1 MKEQITIEGRSMIF
15 NVIFVLLNL
24 TGLTFMVMGYHDSFQ
39 DQKVM
44 FLTIG
49 LISMMLSVGG
59 LILFKGKLMMASVS
73 RVLVGG
79 LFIVSGLVKAND
91 PIGFAY
97 KLEEYFE
104 DGALAYRIK
113 ELFGA
118 PGFSLEFFIDYAL
131 FLSVVICIAE
141 IVLGVLTI
149 IGGKIKI
156 VSYLMILMMVFFTF
170 LTWHTANCDP
180 EKKFVDRDTYE
191 MTDPIAAIKIEEAPN
206 NEDITIVKKTDK
218 VLVVDE
224 LKKPQCVDDCGCFGD
239 AMKGSVG
246 RSLTPQESMW
256 KDIVLLYLVFWIFI
270 AQWVIK
276 PNNGRQNVIYFTA
289 SMLVITFFSWVFG
302 WYFPIFFGA
311 ISIIGALWILRSGGR
326 LLGNHW
332 MSAVVVAVLCILMV
346 TYVLTYVP
354 LKDYRPYAVGENL
367 VDRMNDGIEGQ
378 FENLLVYKNKK
389 SGQLKELNSASEE
402 YMKSKIWEDKDWEYD
417 TMIVKTIV
425 TPRNPSIMDYNPVI
439 NLEDIGEPEKGLWF
453 IKEAMDTLMTKQYK
467 ILSLEYDSYMMTPVE
482 EYDTVS
488 FPSAEY
494 RVEDTLLAMDP
505 NVSDLSAKNA
515 TVTADKIVILVSRK
529 LDESNWSKIDRIK
542 DVYAACK
549 DAGVPMLMICNAN
562 SREEIDQFRTEHEL
576 PIPVFSMDGIE
587 LKIVSRANPAVMI
600 LEKGTVTGKYGFR
613 SIPSKEKFT
622 NNHLK

>member
-1 MKEQITIEGRSMIF
+1 MKEQITIDGRSKVF
-15 NVIFVLLNL
+15 NIIFVLLNL
-24 TGLTFMVMGYHDSFQ
+24 TGLSFMVMGYHNSFQ
-39 DQKVM
+39 EQKVM

-49 LISMMLSVGG
+49 LISMMLSIGG

-118 PGFSLEFFIDYAL
+118 PGFSLEFLIDYAL

-149 IGGKIKI
+149 IGGKIKL
-156 VSYLMILMMVFFTF
+156 VSYLMIGMMVFFTF

-218 VLVVDE
+218 LLVVDE
-224 LKKPQCVDDCGCFGD
+224 MKKPQCVDDCGCFGD

-270 AQWVIK
+270 AQWIIK
-276 PNNGRQNVIYFTA
+276 PNNGKQNVVYLTS
-289 SMLVITFFSWVFG
+289 SMLVIAFFSWVFG

-311 ISIIGALWILRSGGR
+311 ISIVGALWILRSGGKR
-326 LLGNHW
+326 FGNHW
-332 MSAVVVAVLCILMV
+332 MSALVVSFFCILMV
-346 TYVLTYVP
+346 GFVLRYVP
-354 LKDYRPYAVGENL
+354 LKDYRPYAIGENL
-367 VDRMNDGIEGQ
+367 VERMNDGIEGK
-378 FENLLVYKNKK
+378 FENLIIYQNKK
-389 SGQLKELNSASEE
+389 TGEKKELISSSEE
-402 YMKSKIWEDKDWEYD
+402 YMKSKIWEDKEWEYD
-417 TMIVKTIV
+417 TMIVKTLV
-425 TPRNPSIMDYNPVI
+425 EPRNPSIMDYNPVI
-439 NLEDIGEPEKGLWF
+439 NIEDIGDAEKDLWF
-453 IKEAMDTLMTKQYK
+453 IKEALDTLMTKQYK
-467 ILSLEYDSYMMTPVE
+467 IYDIGYESYMMTPIE
-482 EYDTVS
+482 EYDTIGY
-488 FPSAEY
+488 PLAEY
-494 RVEDTLLAMDP
+494 RVEDTLMAMDP
-505 NVSDLSAKNA
+505 NVSDISAKNA
-515 TVTADKIVILVSRK
+515 TVTAEKIVILVSRK
-529 LDESNWSKIDRIK
+529 LDEANWSNVDGIK
-542 DVYAACK
+542 DVFEACQK
-549 DAGVPMLMICNAN
+549 AGVPMLMICNAN
-562 SREEIDQFRTEHEL
+562 SREEINEFRTKHGIQ
-576 PIPVFSMDGIE
+576 IPTFSMDGIE
-587 LKIVSRANPAVMI
+587 LKIISRANPAVMV

-613 SIPSKEKFT
+613 SLPSKDKFT
-622 NNHLK
+622 KNHLK

>member
-1 MKEQITIEGRSMIF
+1 MKEQITIEGRSKVF
-15 NVIFVLLNL
+15 NIIFVLINL
-24 TGLTFMVMGYHDSFQ
+24 TGLSFMVMGYHDSFQ
-39 DQKVM
+39 EQKVM

-49 LISMMLSVGG
+49 LISLMLSIGG
-59 LILFKGKLMMASVS
+59 LILFKGKLMMASVA

-156 VSYLMILMMVFFTF
+156 VSYLMMFMMIFFTF

-191 MTDPIAAIKIEEAPN
+191 MTDPIAAIKIDEAPS
-206 NEDITIVKKTDK
+206 NEDITIVTKTDK

-256 KDIVLLYLVFWIFI
+256 KDIVLTYLVFWIFI
-270 AQWVIK
+270 AQYIIK
-276 PNNGRQNVIYFTA
+276 PNSGRQNLIYFTT

-311 ISIIGALWILRSGGR
+311 ISIIGALWILRSGR
-326 LLGNHW
+326 KLLGNHW
-332 MSAVVVAVLCILMV
+332 MSAAVVAVLCVLLEV
-346 TYVLTYVP
+346 YVLTYVP

-378 FENLLVYKNKK
+378 FENLLVYKNKETGK
-389 SGQLKELNSASEE
+389 TRELNSASQE
-402 YMKSKIWEDKDWEYD
+402 YMDSKIWEDKAWEYD

-439 NLEDIGEPEKGLWF
+439 NLEDIGEAEKGLAF
-453 IKEAMDTLMTKQYK
+453 IQEAMDTLMTKQYK
-467 ILSLEYDSYMMTPVE
+467 ILSLEYNSYMMTPME

-488 FPSAEY
+488 YPAAEY
-494 RVEDTLLAMDP
+494 RVEDTLMAMDP

-515 TVTADKIVILVSRK
+515 TVTSEKIVILVSRK
-529 LDESNWSKIDRIK
+529 LNEANWSNVDRIK
-542 DVYAACK
+542 EVYAACK
-549 DAGVPMLMICNAN
+549 EAGVPMLMICNAN
-562 SREEIDQFRTEHEL
+562 SREEVDEFRNKFEL
-576 PIPVFSMDGIE
+576 PIPTFSMDGIE
-587 LKIVSRANPAVMI
+587 LKIISRANPAIMI

-613 SIPSKEKFT
+613 SVPSKEKFIK
-622 NNHLK
+622 NHLK

>member
-1 MKEQITIEGRSMIF
+1 MKEQISVVGRSMIF
-15 NVIFVLLNL
+15 NIIFVVLNL
-24 TGLTFMVMGYHDSFQ
+24 VGLAFMVMGYHSSFEE
-39 DQKVM
+39 QKTM
-44 FLTIG
+44 FVTIG
-49 LISMMLSVGG
+49 LISMMLSIGG
-59 LILFKGKLMMASVS
+59 LIIFKGKLMMASVA

-156 VSYLMILMMVFFTF
+156 VSYLMMFMMVFFTF

-191 MTDPIAAIKIEEAPN
+191 MSDPIAAIKIDEAPN
-206 NEDITIVKKTDK
+206 NEDITIVEKTDK
-218 VLVVDE
+218 YVVVDE

-256 KDIVLLYLVFWIFI
+256 KDIVLSYLVLWIFL
-270 AQWVIK
+270 AQWVIR
-276 PNNGRQNVIYFTA
+276 PNTGRQNLIYFST
-289 SMLVITFFSWVFG
+289 SMLVIIFFSWVFG

-311 ISIIGALWILRSGGR
+311 ISVVAALWILRAGGK
-326 LLGNHW
+326 LLGNYW
-332 MSAVVVAVLCILMV
+332 MSAAVVAVLCVILV
-346 TYVLTYVP
+346 GFVLTYVP
-354 LKDYRPYAVGENL
+354 LKDYRPYAIGENL

-378 FENLLVYKNKK
+378 FENLLVYKNK
-389 SGQLKELNSASEE
+389 STGELKELNSTSQE
-402 YMKSKIWEDKDWEYD
+402 YMDSKIWEDKAWEYD
-417 TMIVKTIV
+417 TMITKTLV
-425 TPRNPSIMDYNPVI
+425 TPKNPSIMDYNPVI
-439 NLEDIGEPEKGLWF
+439 NIEDIGEAEKGLWF

-467 ILSLEYDSYMMTPVE
+467 IFDIGYESYMMTPVE
-482 EYDTVS
+482 EYDTVGY
-488 FPSAEY
+488 PLAEY
-494 RVEDTLLAMDP
+494 RIEDTLMAIDP
-505 NVSDLSAKNA
+505 SVTDLSAKNA

-529 LDESNWSKIDRIK
+529 LDEANWSNIDRIK
-542 DVYAACK
+542 GVYEACK
-549 DAGVPMLMICNAN
+549 EANIPVMMICNAN
-562 SREEIDQFRTEHEL
+562 SRAEIDQFRKEYEL
-576 PIPVFSMDGIE
+576 NIPVFSMDGIE
-587 LKIVSRANPAVMI
+587 LKIISRANPAVMI

-613 SIPSKEKFT
+613 SIPTKEKFIQ
-622 NNHLK
+622 NHLK

>member
-311 ISIIGALWILRSGGR
+311 VSIIGALWILRSGGK

-389 SGQLKELNSASEE
+389 SGELKELNSASEE

-549 DAGVPMLMICNAN
+549 EAGVPMLMICNAN

>member
-311 ISIIGALWILRSGGR
+311 VSIIGALWILRSGGK

-389 SGQLKELNSASEE
+389 SGELKELNSASEE

-494 RVEDTLLAMDP
+494 RVEDTLLAIDP

-542 DVYAACK
+542 DLYAACK
-549 DAGVPMLMICNAN
+549 EAGVPMLMICNAN